1 MQTKIEKVEREIAI
15 EKVNAETEKAL
26 AQKTLKPKRSKKAAT
41 SAPTEAPKQE
51 TQATEAPVTQ
61 TNN

>member
-1 MQTKIEKVEREIAI
+1 M
-15 EKVNAETEKAL
+15 NAETEKAL